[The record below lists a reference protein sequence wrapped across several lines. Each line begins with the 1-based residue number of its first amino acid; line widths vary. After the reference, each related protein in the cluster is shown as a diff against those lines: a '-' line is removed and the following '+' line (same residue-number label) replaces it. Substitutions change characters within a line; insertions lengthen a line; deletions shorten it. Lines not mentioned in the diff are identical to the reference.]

1 MGILDIMGVL
11 VALAAALAYINH
23 RFLRLPTTVGLMLLA
38 LINAGVVLALGQVY
52 PPAIQSAQNLIGSI
66 DFNQTLMHGM
76 LGYLLF
82 AGALHVNLA
91 DLKQQKLLIALL
103 ATIGVLI
110 TTFLVGGFAY
120 GITQLLGIEVKF
132 LHCLIFGSVIAPTD
146 PIAVLSIVKKLGAPK
161 SLETKIAGESLFNDG
176 VGVVVFIALMGI
188 AGLGG
193 GHGEAHEPESHETTV
208 NQIQDAYGIGAIGIP
223 EDENEAET
231 TPRRVDID
239 GLRAVF
245 DFETGT
251 FSEVEVGEV
260 LIDGESVE
268 RREAEQIADTIVDVP
283 APYDPGANTIV
294 PPLEHETHRE
304 IADTAEAVVRW
315 GEIAKLFALEAGGGI
330 ALGFL
335 LGVIAFTLIRSIDH
349 YTTEILLS
357 LAVVTGGYALAY
369 KLHVSGPLAMVV
381 AGLLLGNHG
390 RALAMSDKTRDH
402 LDTFWELVDELLNAV
417 LFVLIGL
424 EVLVLSFEGKYLLA
438 GALAV
443 PAALLARFISV
454 GGVMSVLKTKRS
466 FTPNA
471 VKIVTWGGLRG
482 GISIAMALSLK
493 DGLSH
498 GSETDA
504 AAGNALLTMA
514 YVVVAF
520 SILVGGLTVGP
531 LLKRYGLTGQN
542 AGHNAH

>member
-1 MGILDIMGVL
+1 MGLIDIMGVM

-23 RFLRLPTTVGLMLLA
+23 KFLRLPTTVGLMLLA
-38 LINAGVVLALGQVY
+38 LIHAVAVLAIGQVY
-52 PPAIQSAQNLIGSI
+52 PPAVASAQGLIGSI
-66 DFNQTLMHGM
+66 DFNETLMHGM

-91 DLKQQKLLIALL
+91 DLKQQTLVIALL
-103 ATIGVLI
+103 ATLGVLI
-110 TTFLVGGFAY
+110 TTFLVGSFAY

-193 GHGEAHEPESHETTV
+193 GHGDDSHATDLDV
-208 NQIQDAYGIGAIGIP
+208 QIQ
-223 EDENEAET
+223 AEHFA
-231 TPRRVDID
+231 DQI
-239 GLRAVF
+239 
-245 DFETGT
+245 
-251 FSEVEVGEV
+251 VG
-260 LIDGESVE
+260 
-268 RREAEQIADTIVDVP
+268 
-283 APYDPGANTIV
+283 V
-294 PPLEHETHRE
+294 PPVEGEPGYPSPIMDILHQ
-304 IADTAEAVVRW
+304 DTAETAKEAVHW
-315 GEIAKLFALEAGGGI
+315 FEIAKLFALEAGGGI
-330 ALGFL
+330 VLGFV
-335 LGVIAFTLIRSIDH
+335 LGLIAFVLIRSIDH

-381 AGLLLGNHG
+381 AGLLIGNHG
-390 RALAMSDKTRDH
+390 RAFAMSAKTREH

-454 GGVMSVLKTKRS
+454 GGVLSVLKTKRT
-466 FTPNA
+466 FTPHA
-471 VKIVTWGGLRG
+471 IKVITWGGLRG
-482 GISIAMALSLK
+482 GISIAMALALK

-498 GSETDA
+498 GSAEDA
-504 AAGNALLTMA
+504 TAGNALLTMT

-531 LLKRYGLTGQN
+531 LLNRYGLAGQN
-542 AGHNAH
+542 TDADAH

>member
-1 MGILDIMGVL
+1 MGLIDIMGVL
-11 VALAAALAYINH
+11 VALAAGLAYVNH
-23 RFLRLPTTVGLMLLA
+23 KLLKLPTTVGLMLLA
-38 LINAGVVLALGQVY
+38 LLHAVAVLVIGRFY
-52 PPAIQSAQNLIGSI
+52 PPAIDAAQNLIGSI

-82 AGALHVNLA
+82 AGALHVNLS
-91 DLKQQKLLIALL
+91 DLKQQKLVIALL
-103 ATIGVLI
+103 ATIGVLV
-110 TTFLVGGFAY
+110 TTFLVGSFAY
-120 GITQLLGIEVKF
+120 GITQLLGIEVRF

-193 GHGEAHEPESHETTV
+193 GHGGHEERSHDPHAQVSAST
-208 NQIQDAYGIGAIGIP
+208 DAEHQG
-223 EDENEAET
+223 
-231 TPRRVDID
+231 
-239 GLRAVF
+239 
-245 DFETGT
+245 
-251 FSEVEVGEV
+251 
-260 LIDGESVE
+260 
-268 RREAEQIADTIVDVP
+268 ADTHD
-283 APYDPGANTIV
+283 
-294 PPLEHETHRE
+294 
-304 IADTAEAVVRW
+304 ADDHAEAA
-315 GEIAKLFALEAGGGI
+315 GETSALDVAELFALEAGGGI
-330 ALGFL
+330 LFGLVLGL
-335 LGVIAFTLIRSIDH
+335 IAFALIRSIDH

-402 LDTFWELVDELLNAV
+402 LDTFWELIDELLNAV

-424 EVLVLSFEGKYLLA
+424 EVLVLSFEGRYLLA

-454 GGVMSVLKTKRS
+454 GGVVSMLRRKRDFS
-466 FTPNA
+466 PHA
-471 VKIVTWGGLRG
+471 VKVITWGGLRG
-482 GISIAMALSLK
+482 GISIAMALSLM

-498 GSETDA
+498 GTEQDTT
-504 AAGNALLTMA
+504 AGNALLTMA

-531 LLKRYGLTGQN
+531 LLKRYGL
-542 AGHNAH
+542 AGKSGSAEAH